1 MGDHMTA
8 ENTVVAVTG
17 LDLDR
22 YLGTWFEIG
31 RLPLRFEDDD
41 ATDVT
46 ATYSL
51 NEDGAVVVDNRCLDE
66 DGVPTGVIGAAA
78 PEDDDPARLRVTFL
92 PEGLRWIP
100 FTKADYWVLRI
111 ADDYGVALVGTPD
124 HRYLWLLSRTPAL
137 AADIQA
143 DYLATAR
150 AQGFDLAEWI
160 RTPQSGNR
168 VTDAMLADADRA

>member
-1 MGDHMTA
+1 MTT

-17 LDLDR
+17 LDLER

-41 ATDVT
+41 ASDVT

-51 NEDGAVVVDNRCLDE
+51 DDDDGGVVVDNRCLDE
-66 DGVPTGVIGAAA
+66 DGVPTGVLGAAA
-78 PEDDDPARLRVTFL
+78 PEDEDPARLRVTFL

-111 ADDYGVALVGTPD
+111 ADDYSVALVGTPD
-124 HRYLWLLSRTPAL
+124 HRYLWLLARTSEL
-137 AADIQA
+137 EESVQR
-143 DYLATAR
+143 DYLETAR
-150 AQGFDLAEWI
+150 AQGFDLADWI
-160 RTPQSGNR
+160 RTPQSGQR
-168 VTDAMLADADRA
+168 VTDAMLAERSRA